1 MFSEGTMISTF
12 LASLLVIMFVYF
24 HVRINNLQKRYAMM
38 MMDKDGESLESLM
51 LARLEDIQKAKS
63 DIVLLHSR
71 CSNLKE
77 QLEKC
82 VQKVGVVRFNAF
94 EDTGSDLSFAVALLD
109 EKSDGV
115 VISSIYGR
123 SEARCYAKPI
133 TSGDS
138 EYALSDEEKLAIK
151 KK

>member
-1 MFSEGTMISTF
+1 MFLEGTMLSAF
-12 LASLLVIMFVYF
+12 LALLLVIMFAYF
-24 HVRINNLQKRYAMM
+24 HVRIINLQKRYATM

-51 LARLEDIQKAKS
+51 LARLDDIQKAKS
-63 DIVLLHSR
+63 DIMLLNNR
-71 CSNLKE
+71 CSSLKE
-77 QLEKC
+77 QLENC

-133 TSGDS
+133 TGGDS
-138 EYALSDEEKLAIK
+138 YYALSDEEKLAIK
-151 KK
+151 KQ